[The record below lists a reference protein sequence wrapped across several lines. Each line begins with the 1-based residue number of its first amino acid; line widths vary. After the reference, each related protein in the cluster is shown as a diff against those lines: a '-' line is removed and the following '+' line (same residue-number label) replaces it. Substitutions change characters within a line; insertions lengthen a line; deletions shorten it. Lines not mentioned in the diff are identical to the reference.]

1 MRQKGWSHLKNEL
14 TGGGIAYL
22 HAGSGRP
29 LIFIH
34 GWSMAAPVW
43 QRQIEHFSKCGYE
56 VAAMDLRGHGKSL
69 KDGPYTI
76 SQFAFDLKGFIHDIG
91 LEKPLL
97 VGWSMGAMVAL
108 EFVIKHPSKAA
119 GICLVGGMPRFT
131 EDDDYPH
138 GLPLKDVKGMKVKLK
153 RDFERTIGEFRESI
167 SAGLSVPDKDILM
180 NATFPDLKAS
190 KACLVELMA
199 ADLREGLGK
208 VKIPTLLIHGDKD
221 HVSHPSASEYML
233 EKIEGSKLALIKS
246 AGHVPFL
253 SHQDEFNKT
262 LEGFLRRI

>member
-1 MRQKGWSHLKNEL
+1 MKNEL
-14 TGGGIAYL
+14 TGQGTAYL
-22 HAGSGRP
+22 HGGVGRP

-43 QRQIEHFSKCGYE
+43 QRQIYHFSNSGYE
-56 VAAMDLRGHGKSL
+56 VAAIDLRGHGKSL

-76 SQFAFDLKGFIHDIG
+76 SQFAYDLKNFIHDRG
-91 LEKPLL
+91 YEKPVL

-131 EDDDYPH
+131 EADDYTP
-138 GLPLKDVKGMKVKLK
+138 GLPLKDVKGMKLKLK
-153 RDFERTIGEFRESI
+153 RDFERTIGEFRGAI
-167 SAGLSVPDKDILM
+167 SNGLSESDKEILM
-180 NATFPDLKAS
+180 HSTYPELKAS
-190 KACLVELMA
+190 KACLVELME

-208 VKIPTLLIHGDKD
+208 IKLPTLLIHGDKD
-221 HVSHPSASEYML
+221 RVSYSAASEYML
-233 EKIEGSKLALIKS
+233 ERIPGASLSLIKD

-253 SHQDEFNKT
+253 SHQDEFNEA
-262 LEGFLRRI
+262 LEEFLRRI